1 MKRSQKRSR
10 FDTLVLV
17 LALFS
22 VSGACLAYN
31 LRTVE
36 SGEIAVSLSELVR
49 YDAVKASAISDAA
62 AANLLTDD
70 SIPVFAESSTPIR
83 TYELLPP
90 IVTPP
95 Q

>member
-1 MKRSQKRSR
+1 MIKKLKKRRL
-10 FDTLVLV
+10 DTFMLAV
-17 LALFS
+17 ALFT

-31 LRTVE
+31 LHTAE
-36 SGEIAVSLSELVR
+36 SGEIAVSLSELVY

-62 AANLLTDD
+62 AANLFADD
-70 SIPVFAESSTPIR
+70 SIPAAVEPSAPPH

>member
-1 MKRSQKRSR
+1 MLKFPKSRR
-10 FDTLVLV
+10 FDTFM
-17 LALFS
+17 LAVTLFT

-31 LRTVE
+31 LHTAR

-49 YDAVKASAISDAA
+49 YDAVKASAVSDVA
-62 AANLLTDD
+62 AANLFADD
-70 SIPVFAESSTPIR
+70 SIPVAAEPSEPIR

-90 IVTPP
+90 IVIPP

>member
-1 MKRSQKRSR
+1 MIKPRKSRR
-10 FDTLVLV
+10 FDTFMLAV
-17 LALFS
+17 ALFT

-31 LRTVE
+31 LRTAE

-49 YDAVKASAISDAA
+49 YDSVKASAVSDIA
-62 AANLLTDD
+62 AANLLADD
-70 SIPVFAESSTPIR
+70 SIPVAAEPTAPMR